1 MKRLKYY
8 VLTSKNLDLLKRH
21 ASVGYSNIPID
32 LLVVVINTTDKA
44 YEKEASE
51 YCQKVGIEYHITESN
66 STPGRGKNS
75 LLEKF
80 LESDNDYCVQID
92 GDDYLTPHGVY
103 MYNNLAN
110 AESPPDAV
118 CLTKQVSMM
127 HDPKEIEEYWLSTG
141 VMPTKSEISVKPM
154 RAFLTDY
161 DLIIPRIQFHHFDFT
176 EEVRKHYVETIVD
189 FYEAQ
194 RKYSEKEE
202 THCRITW
209 YSRKAAEHR
218 FLEDIH
224 IGEDT
229 LHYFKLKNEHF
240 AGRLVFMNNV
250 ESPPTYIYD
259 QTVDGTVKEYSEKGR
274 DITWVYKYMA
284 RLRQYEGEGI
294 LHDNET
300 HPLPLL
306 KIDYPIEYV
315 PDDYGTTGNMIF
327 DVLDPSGNKYKM
339 EHPANATQE
348 SLLAKYQAI
357 F

>member
-1 MKRLKYY
+1 MVNNEKPHYMKRLKYY

-21 ASVGYSNIPID
+21 TSIKYSNIPVD
-32 LLVVVINTTDKA
+32 LLVVVINTQDKA

-51 YCQKVGIEYHITESN
+51 YCQKAGIEYYITESN

-110 AESPPDAV
+110 TESPPDAV
-118 CLTKQVSMM
+118 CLTKQISILYNEY
-127 HDPKEIEEYWLSTG
+127 DTSLEIAERQLITSRYF
-141 VMPTKSEISVKPM
+141 VI
-154 RAFLTDY
+154 DY
-161 DLIIPRIQFHHFDFT
+161 DVDIKKMLKAGAKDIAKYY
-176 EEVRKHYVETIVD
+176 EEH
-189 FYEAQ
+189 
-194 RKYSEKEE
+194 RKYSEKNES
-202 THCRITW
+202 HCRITW

-218 FLEDIH
+218 FREDIH

-229 LHYFKLKNEHF
+229 LHYFKLKNEHV
-240 AGRLVFMNNV
+240 AGRLVFMNSV

-259 QTVDGTVKEYSEKGR
+259 QTTDGTVKKYSEFHT
-274 DITWVYKYMA
+274 DLTWMRKYMEI
-284 RLRQYEGEGI
+284 LFQYKSEGI
-294 LHDNET
+294 LHNNET

-306 KIDYPIEYV
+306 KINYPVDYIPNDLGY
-315 PDDYGTTGNMIF
+315 TGNMVYTVT
-327 DVLDPSGNKYKM
+327 DNLGNDGKI

-348 SLLAKYQAI
+348 SLMAKYQTI